1 MPYSPPV
8 VCYYDTP
15 TATWLTMSGVQ
26 SINCSRGR
34 QRFQDPLSQSSAV
47 IEIIPTATTTFS
59 VGQYVEVKDAND
71 DGISPCYF
79 QGRITDVQRSYA
91 FPYDAASGVTPA
103 DRMTISAAGAIG
115 VAGARTVDGTIWSNV
130 DAGTVVGV
138 LMSAQ
143 SLISSATYLNG
154 VKASSQS
161 YSGPL
166 LAAVNALLNT
176 AQLTIDDYTNSR
188 FGMITNNQL
197 KFTLFPTGQQFNSIA
212 FSDTGSNY
220 KYTALNYLSSVQ
232 NTFNEIEV
240 NATGFASQITQGTA
254 PFNTLAYQTYNQNA
268 TEALNLSAYLYAL
281 LSGQTTPL
289 PYTISTDT
297 NAAPTCKVLAE
308 ITDET
313 TLANAVIGQPVS
325 VAFRGT
331 SATGTV
337 IGVRSN
343 FYPAYASVQLH
354 LSPSL
359 GTPFT
364 LDSTAFGILG
374 GTGIIY
380 NTPMDYNETGYI
392 YNDDTADNGNRLGY
406 P

>member
-1 MPYSPPV
+1 MPYTTPL

-15 TATWLTMSGVQ
+15 TASWLTMSGVQ
-26 SINCSRGR
+26 SISLSRGR
-34 QRFQDPLSQSSAV
+34 QRFQDPISQSSAV
-47 IEIIPTATTTFS
+47 IELIPTATTTFS
-59 VGQYVEVKDAND
+59 VGQYIEVKDGND

-79 QGRITDVQRSYA
+79 QGRVTDVQRSYA
-91 FPYDAASGVTPA
+91 FPYNAGTGATPA
-103 DRMTISAAGAIG
+103 DRITVSASGAVG
-115 VAGARTVDGTIWSNV
+115 VAGGRQVDGITWSNV
-130 DAGTVVGV
+130 DAGTVIGV
-138 LMSAQ
+138 LLVAQ
-143 SLISSATYLNG
+143 NIIAYVTYKNG

-166 LAAVNALLNT
+166 LDAVNTLLNT

-188 FGMITNNQL
+188 FGMIVNNQL
-197 KFTLFPTGQQFNSIA
+197 SYTAFPTGQQFNSIA

-220 KYTALNYLSSVQ
+220 KYTALQYVSSVQ

-254 PFNTLAYQTYNQNA
+254 PFNTLAYQTYNDSA
-268 TEALNLSAYLYAL
+268 AAALSLSAYLYSL
-281 LSGQTTPL
+281 LSSQTTPL
-289 PYTISTDT
+289 PFSITTDT
-297 NAAPTCKVLAE
+297 NAAPTCKALAQ
-308 ITDET
+308 ITSEV

-337 IGVRSN
+337 IGVNSN
-343 FYPAYASVQLH
+343 FYPDYAQVQLY

-364 LDSTAFGILG
+364 LDSSAFGVL
-374 GTGIIY
+374 
-380 NTPMDYNETGYI
+380 
-392 YNDDTADNGNRLGY
+392 DTNRLGY